1 MNFLAK
7 AAITTSIVAGLFA
20 TSATQAAQLDVDV
33 DITVPDVLIL
43 YAYTDIDLSFA
54 AGEFAALLDSNC
66 TSEDC
71 GSAITAA
78 QSGSIASGAVDLG
91 ISSDL
96 STAGTSASIDIQNSW
111 AVRALGYGTF
121 NASVTNDGSESAVSN
136 LDISPASGTPSM
148 TATTGNV
155 SFDVDLTS
163 SDLNDGL
170 VEANYTIT
178 VTGS

>member
-1 MNFLAK
+1 MNFLKKSVFLAGMAAGIFAVAPAK
-7 AAITTSIVAGLFA
+7 
-20 TSATQAAQLDVDV
+20 SATLDVDV
-33 DITVPDVLIL
+33 DVSIPDVLIL
-43 YAYTDIDLSFA
+43 YAYTDIDLDFA

-66 TSEDC
+66 SSEDC
-71 GSAITAA
+71 SSAITAA

-91 ISSDL
+91 ITSDIP
-96 STAGTSASIDIQNSW
+96 TAGTTANINIRNSW

-121 NASVTNDGSESAVSN
+121 NASVADNGSESAVSN

-148 TATTGNV
+148 TATTGDV

-163 SDLNDGL
+163 SDLDDGL
-170 VEANYTIT
+170 LEANYTIT

>member
-1 MNFLAK
+1 MNLLTK
-7 AAITTSIVAGLFA
+7 AAIVTSIATGIFA
-20 TSATQAAQLDVDV
+20 TSATQAASLDVDV
-33 DITVPDVLIL
+33 DVTVPDVLIL

-78 QSGSIASGAVDLG
+78 ESGSIASGEVDLG
-91 ISSDL
+91 IVSDL
-96 STAGTSASIDIQNSW
+96 ATTGTSANINIKNSW

-121 NASVTNDGSESAVSN
+121 NASVANDGSESAVSN

-148 TATTGNV
+148 TATAGDV